1 MSLYRGR
8 LHALQ
13 TNHLEQ
19 CARRLLIFLQTGQI
33 FKRKKKV
40 QDFNSGKLKF
50 SETLVPS
57 SFLLTNNK
65 TTSLKVTNL
74 LNFGW

>member
-1 MSLYRGR
+1 M
-8 LHALQ
+8 
-13 TNHLEQ
+13 
-19 CARRLLIFLQTGQI
+19 
-33 FKRKKKV
+33 

-65 TTSLKVTNL
+65 TASLNVTNL
-74 LNFGW
+74 LNFGWYKMVQVVIVEW

>member
-33 FKRKKKV
+33 FN
-40 QDFNSGKLKF
+40 FNSGELKF

-65 TTSLKVTNL
+65 TASLKVTNL